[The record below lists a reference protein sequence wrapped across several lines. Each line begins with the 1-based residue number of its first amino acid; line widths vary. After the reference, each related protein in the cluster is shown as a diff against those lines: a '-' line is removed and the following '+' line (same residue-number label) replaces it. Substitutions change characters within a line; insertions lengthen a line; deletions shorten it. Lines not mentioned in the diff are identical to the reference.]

1 MTDMHPEIQ
10 RRWHSM
16 PNLRS
21 QDAGPVGL
29 SRISVGFRSKL
40 VGCLQRMG
48 ISTLE
53 RLDETRT
60 DLPNRVIV
68 RSKITLMTPD
78 REFKTRAEVVLRRT
92 EHHLLLEIFKNGQ
105 VILNQPRHLL
115 RFQHNAESLE
125 LAFNARK
132 GILID
137 PQPEWWLM
145 QFKSKRRDCFLL
157 LCWHLL
163 QDSSTGA

>member
-1 MTDMHPEIQ
+1 
-10 RRWHSM
+10 
-16 PNLRS
+16 
-21 QDAGPVGL
+21 
-29 SRISVGFRSKL
+29 
-40 VGCLQRMG
+40 
-48 ISTLE
+48 
-53 RLDETRT
+53 
-60 DLPNRVIV
+60 
-68 RSKITLMTPD
+68 MTPD
-78 REFKTRAEVVLRRT
+78 RRFKIRARIVLRRT
-92 EHHLLLEIFKNGQ
+92 KHHLTRNLQEGQ
-105 VILNQPRHLL
+105 LILDQPRHLL

-145 QFKSKRRDCFLL
+145 QFESKRRDRFLL

>member
-1 MTDMHPEIQ
+1 MSHMPSQIQ

-29 SRISVGFRSKL
+29 SRISIGFRSKL
-40 VGCLQRMG
+40 VGCLQRLG

-53 RLDETRT
+53 RLDESRP
-60 DLPNRVIV
+60 DLPNSVIV
-68 RSKITLMTPD
+68 ASKITLMTPD
-78 REFKTRAEVVLRRT
+78 RRSKIRAGIVLRRT
-92 EHHLLLEIFKNGQ
+92 ERHLLIEIFKDGEL
-105 VILNQPRHLL
+105 ILNQPRHVL
-115 RFQHNAESLE
+115 RFQQNAESLE

-132 GILID
+132 GVLVD

-145 QFKSKRRDCFLL
+145 QFKPKRRDRFLL